1 MFRLL
6 PVLLLSLLAS
16 IVNANTKND
25 SVEIIIFEQPA
36 SSNMDGDV
44 EFFDKDK
51 FKNTLKILSFSN
63 RGKVYLADKLIK
75 LSKNT
80 STNFGTSEYL
90 VKKTLT
96 SSLPILH
103 DKFNNWDGIET
114 LETKPNKN
122 LRDVLNKIVA
132 SNDNKA
138 LLHIALPLLDN
149 SQSIYIDSDFLSNEE
164 FFGEMSDEIK
174 GIIKLKV
181 NKNIDIN
188 TELEIKE
195 NNINKIITASRRM
208 KANQLNYIDKGNYG
222 ILFLVNKESQ

>member
-80 STNFGTSEYL
+80 STNFDTSAF
-90 VKKTLT
+90 
-96 SSLPILH
+96 SH
-103 DKFNNWDGIET
+103 GFNF
-114 LETKPNKN
+114 
-122 LRDVLNKIVA
+122 
-132 SNDNKA
+132 
-138 LLHIALPLLDN
+138 
-149 SQSIYIDSDFLSNEE
+149 Y
-164 FFGEMSDEIK
+164 
-174 GIIKLKV
+174 
-181 NKNIDIN
+181 
-188 TELEIKE
+188 
-195 NNINKIITASRRM
+195 
-208 KANQLNYIDKGNYG
+208 Y
-222 ILFLVNKESQ
+222 